1 VGGGRQGGGR
11 PGGPGPRDPTVVGEA
26 PAGDVGGGGVR
37 RGDDTPLTN
46 AEVQEL
52 LNRAVGDGTSPK
64 PQQVWRA
71 VPQPDFVREWAAA
84 GGDPNRLP
92 GAFTDAKGVVWVNAA
107 DEYSLLVFHEAVHQR
122 AILNNSAQPFQDR
135 YGSFLEEAVTE
146 SLAREVLGPHGHRH
160 AYDQHVRL
168 IAVMREQL
176 GVSEPMLRAAYLRGQ
191 GRPLEQH
198 IEAGLPDG
206 AARGWFLTA
215 LRNIGTHGENTNA
228 LADAIYV
235 MVSKR
240 PPPQAP

>member
-1 VGGGRQGGGR
+1 M
-11 PGGPGPRDPTVVGEA
+11 
-26 PAGDVGGGGVR
+26 
-37 RGDDTPLTN
+37 
-46 AEVQEL
+46 QEL
-52 LNRAVGDGTSPK
+52 LNRAVGDGTAPK

-71 VPQPDFVREWAAA
+71 VQQPDFVREW
-84 GGDPNRLP
+84 
-92 GAFTDAKGVVWVNAA
+92 VAA

-122 AILNNSAQPFQDR
+122 AILNGSAQPFQDR

-146 SLAREVLGPHGHRH
+146 SLARQVLGPHGHRH

-168 IAVMREQL
+168 INVMREQL

-191 GRPLEQH
+191 SRPLEQH

-240 PPPQAP
+240 PPPQVPSP